1 MSITLHHLIQRHA
14 RYRGQHT
21 ALVFDGHEYSWR
33 AFAAQVNQLAQA
45 LLHAGI
51 VRGDKVA
58 TVLPNSLELITLYW
72 ATTRIGAVVVPLS
85 PLLQR
90 QGVVNLL
97 RNSNSR
103 MVFLQH
109 DLWQQLQEVA
119 DELPAI
125 SARHYIVTD
134 SVAAAPNY
142 RQFMATG
149 SAANPADAAVRPD
162 DLFNI
167 VYSSGTTG
175 EPKGIE
181 HSHYV
186 RSQYAVHFAAS
197 FRMTPESVVLHS
209 GSIVFNGAFV
219 TLMPCFFLGATY
231 VLQRTFDVEAM
242 IQAIAKYRVTHIML
256 VPAQIIALLQS
267 PYATPEKLGSLQM
280 VLTLGAPLQQK
291 DREALMALLPGRY
304 HELYGLTEGFVTILD
319 KMDAEHKPGSVGCPP
334 PGGEM
339 RIVDEQG
346 NEVPAGVVGEITGYG
361 PLRMNGYYGRPDLT
375 AETVRDG
382 WIYTGDLGYVDEDGY
397 LYLVDRK
404 KDMILSGSVNVYPR
418 DIENV
423 MAAHEAVLEV
433 AVFGVPSDKWGEVPV
448 AAVVLKPGVELTGSG
463 LLAWTNQRVEARF
476 QRIQGVMIL
485 REFPRNAAGKTL
497 KNRLAEMYKNERR
510 CG

>member
-1 MSITLHHLIQRHA
+1 MAVTLNHLVQRHA
-14 RYRGQHT
+14 RYRAQHS
-21 ALVFDGHEYSWR
+21 ALVFDGQQYSWA
-33 AFAAQVNQLAQA
+33 AFAEQVNQLANA
-45 LLHAGI
+45 LSGAGI
-51 VRGDKVA
+51 SRGDKVA
-58 TVLPNSLELITLYW
+58 TVLPNCFELITLYW
-72 ATTRIGAVVVPLS
+72 ATASIGAVVVPLS
-85 PLLQR
+85 PLLQK
-90 QGVVNLL
+90 QGVINLL
-97 RNSNSR
+97 RNSDSR
-103 MVFLQH
+103 LVFLQ
-109 DLWQQLQEVA
+109 DALWQQLKTGLH
-119 DELPAI
+119 ELPAI
-125 SARHYIVTD
+125 PAEHYVITDAADDGRSYRHFVST
-134 SVAAAPNY
+134 
-142 RQFMATG
+142 AT
-149 SAANPADAAVRPD
+149 SANPPDAGVGPD

-181 HSHYV
+181 HSHHV

-242 IQAIAKYRVTHIML
+242 IRAIEQYRVTHIML

-267 PYATPEKLGSLQM
+267 PDATAEKLASLEM

-319 KMDAEHKPGSVGCPP
+319 KLDAESKPGSVGCPP
-334 PGGEM
+334 PGYEM

-361 PLRMNGYYGRPDLT
+361 PIRMNGYYGRPDLT

-382 WIYTGDLGYVDEDGY
+382 WIYTGDLGYADEDGY

-423 MAAHEAVLEV
+423 IAGHEAVLEV

-448 AAVVLKPGVELTGSG
+448 AAVVLKPDVVLTEAELIE
-463 LLAWTNQRVEARF
+463 WTNQRVEAKF
-476 QRIQGVMIL
+476 QRIQGVML
-485 REFPRNAAGKTL
+485 LAEFPRNAAGKTL
-497 KNRLAEMYKNERR
+497 KNRLLEMY
-510 CG
+510 